1 MKENI
6 IKFGMPKEVA
16 ELMGSIAESMKAGE
30 FDFIDPTLEKLLGR
44 KSVDL
49 KEFLKGVYQ
58 K

>member
-1 MKENI
+1 
-6 IKFGMPKEVA
+6 MPKEVA

-49 KEFLKGVYQ
+49 KEFLKSVYQ